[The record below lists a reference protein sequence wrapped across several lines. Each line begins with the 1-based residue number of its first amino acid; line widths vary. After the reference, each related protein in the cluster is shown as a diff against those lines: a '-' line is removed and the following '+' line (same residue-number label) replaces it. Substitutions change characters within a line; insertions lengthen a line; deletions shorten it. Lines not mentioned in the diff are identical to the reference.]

1 LGLKE
6 MDYINSIILKISK
19 MKLVEITIIV
29 ASIFLMWLVFEKE
42 SFETEEE
49 E

>member
-1 LGLKE
+1 
-6 MDYINSIILKISK
+6 MDYINSIILKTYS
-19 MKLVEITIIV
+19 MKAIEIGIIL
-29 ASIFLMWLVFEKE
+29 ASIFLMWAVFEKE